1 MKKAAMKFILK
12 NRAWIVTQ
20 LPALIMALMLVCDPA
35 QWELFTSYSGYLA
48 VSFLVLTLS
57 LNPIKNL
64 WPQWIWVLKLNRY
77 RRQLGVASFSCALI
91 HFTCFLIKRGSFYK
105 AVPYFLH
112 PAIIPAIGIAF
123 PILLILA
130 MTSNNYSVKKLSF
143 PKWKKLHK
151 TVYIAE
157 VAVITHM
164 ILMGELVF
172 ALCFFIPLGIL
183 QFFRCRKMAA

>member
-1 MKKAAMKFILK
+1 MWVI
-12 NRAWIVTQ
+12 TQ
-20 LPALIMALMLVCDPA
+20 LPALIMALMLVCSPV
-35 QWELFTSYSGYLA
+35 QWKLLTSYSGYLA

-57 LNPIKNL
+57 LNPLKNL
-64 WPQWIWVLKLNRY
+64 QPQWIWVLKLNRY

-91 HFTCFLIKRGSFYK
+91 HFVCFLIKRGSFYK

-123 PILLILA
+123 PILLMLA

-143 PKWKKLHK
+143 SKWKQLHK

-157 VAVITHM
+157 AAVITHM
-164 ILMGELVF
+164 ILMGELLF

-183 QFFRCRKMAA
+183 QLLRCRKMVA